1 MQNGLNLLNP
11 LIHIPEDF
19 IQKTEQDTR
28 LAYSD
33 TDSAYLIFDLPF
45 NKFDDIRKLVDYI
58 QNISKKIDNVY
69 NEALNHYVGLF
80 GGMNPTYNTMKFKS
94 EVVAYQ
100 GFFNTKKFYALSKA
114 WDEGTFFEKPK
125 IKQTGGQ
132 IKKADVTKI
141 SEDLLTRVYE
151 TLVIPSETK
160 DLTSLYKKIFV
171 EIKNSVKMKL
181 KKDIDDL
188 NFTSFGVPKKWGFK
202 ATRATQWVTGARL
215 YNQICEDLF
224 RPGDSMIMIPIRG
237 QFNQLCDYVNN
248 GLIQTNEYALR
259 PEDTKDLKTLS
270 IPPTLSND
278 QTQKLLNAIQQY
290 SIQVNFDEVMSFN
303 VDMKLEVFEKLFPP
317 DIKLKG

>member
-1 MQNGLNLLNP
+1 MDTQPLNP
-11 LIHIPEDF
+11 LIFIPEDF
-19 IQKTEQDTR
+19 IQKTEQDKR

-45 NKFDDIRKLVDYI
+45 NKFEDIRKLVDYI
-58 QNISKKIDNVY
+58 QNISKRIDNTY
-69 NEALNHYVGLF
+69 NEALNYYVGVF
-80 GGMNPTYNTMKFKS
+80 GGMNPHYNTMKFKS

-114 WDEGTFFEKPK
+114 WDEGTFFTEKPK

-141 SEDLLTRVYE
+141 SESLLKAVYE
-151 TLVIPSETK
+151 ILVIPSETK
-160 DLTSLYKKIFV
+160 DLYSLYKKIFI
-171 EIKNSVKMKL
+171 ETKNSIKLKL
-181 KKDIDDL
+181 KKDIDEL
-188 NFTSFGVPKKWGFK
+188 NFSSFGVPKKWGFK

-224 RPGDSMIMIPIRG
+224 RPGDSMIMIPIKG
-237 QFNQLCDYVNN
+237 QFNQLCDYINN
-248 GLIQTNEYALR
+248 GLIQTNEFALR

-270 IPPTLSND
+270 IPPSISEI
-278 QTQKLLNAIQQY
+278 QMQKLLSAISQY
-290 SIQVNFDEVMSFN
+290 NIQVNFDEVMSFN

-317 DIKLKG
+317 DIKLRG